1 MEYLSRKGVT
11 YVEKDVRAD
20 REALKELLEMGYSS
34 TPVIVIDG
42 EGLVG
47 FDVAAIDR
55 ALALLRGRRYVVPQD
70 VYDVGPEVLRHRILL
85 GYEALAEG
93 VEVETIVHRIMRTVI
108 APRVSP
114 AQDDARVAIAS

>member
-42 EGLVG
+42 QGIVG
-47 FDVAAIDR
+47 FDVPAIDK
-55 ALALLRGRRYVVPQD
+55 
-70 VYDVGPEVLRHRILL
+70 
-85 GYEALAEG
+85 
-93 VEVETIVHRIMRTVI
+93 
-108 APRVSP
+108 
-114 AQDDARVAIAS
+114 AISE